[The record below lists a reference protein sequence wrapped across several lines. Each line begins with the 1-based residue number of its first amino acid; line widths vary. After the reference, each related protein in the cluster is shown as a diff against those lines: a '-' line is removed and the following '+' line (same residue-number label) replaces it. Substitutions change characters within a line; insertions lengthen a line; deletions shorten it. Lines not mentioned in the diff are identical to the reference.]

1 MVEFNPRIHVVELAP
16 MGYRYYRGAF
26 QSFEEVPPKDTWRK
40 VDYKSDNTIVYVDL
54 SNESTSS
61 HLYN

>member
-1 MVEFNPRIHVVELAP
+1 MVELAP

-26 QSFEEVPPKDTWRK
+26 QSFEEVPPRYTWRK

-54 SNESTSS
+54 SNESISS
-61 HLYN
+61 RLYN